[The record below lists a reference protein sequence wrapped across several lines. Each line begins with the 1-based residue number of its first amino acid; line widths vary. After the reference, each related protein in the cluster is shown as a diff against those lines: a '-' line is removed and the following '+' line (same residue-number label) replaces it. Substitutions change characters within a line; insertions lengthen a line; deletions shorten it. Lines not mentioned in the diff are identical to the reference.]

1 MRPVPAPRHTSEL
14 PWPLLRPVVQDAG
27 EPGRFP
33 DRQVDSVEI
42 ATVNGQGF
50 ATDTVARCSVLLKC
64 YLLAG
69 VLVRGFSDAARN
81 AVPLRPLVAHAL
93 ASSRSSTTS

>member
-1 MRPVPAPRHTSEL
+1 MAVVAAGGPGGWRASEIL
-14 PWPLLRPVVQDAG
+14 N
-27 EPGRFP
+27 
-33 DRQVDSVEI
+33 RQVDSVEI
-42 ATVNGQGF
+42 ATVNGRGF

-69 VLVRGFSDAARN
+69 VIVRGFSDAARN